1 MREPI
6 TASEGH
12 VLTDGH
18 IYGRTIYLAEGM
30 SAADFREI
38 TIEEYNEIMSRDE
51 PSEGGVDAETV
62 EKAKAYDILMGV
74 SE

>member
-1 MREPI
+1 MREAI

-30 SAADFREI
+30 DAAQFHEI
-38 TIEEYNEIMSRDE
+38 TKEEHDAIMAEQQE
-51 PSEGGVDAETV
+51 PSEDEATAEDYKKALEKWGV
-62 EKAKAYDILMGV
+62 KA
-74 SE
+74 

>member
-6 TASEGH
+6 IASDGH
-12 VLTDGH
+12 VLTNGTV
-18 IYGRTIYLAEGM
+18 YGSVIYLAEGM
-30 SAADFREI
+30 DAADFREI
-38 TIEEYNEIMSRDE
+38 TIEEYNAIMEADE
-51 PSEGGVDAETV
+51 PGEGGVDAETV